1 MANSEMRMAAC
12 TRSLGVALLLAFIG
26 LVAWRVVAQA
36 ASPFELNLWLSG
48 PNYDAVVPLCG
59 EAGPLKRSQEHFA
72 EKESQYWVSDLKIL
86 GFENIREIA
95 FRPWV
100 PWLEGI
106 IPRRYCTA
114 IALVSD
120 GVKRSVSYSIG
131 EDEGFAGMG
140 YGVDWCVVGLDR
152 SWAYNPACVMAR
164 PGEPTSGVSTSRRP

>member
-1 MANSEMRMAAC
+1 MRMAAR

-26 LVAWRVVAQA
+26 LTAWRVVAQA
-36 ASPFELNLWLSG
+36 ASPFELNFWLSG
-48 PNYDAVVPLCG
+48 PRYDAVVPLCE
-59 EAGPLKRSQEHFA
+59 EAGPLKRIQEHFA

-100 PWLEGI
+100 EGI
-106 IPRRYCTA
+106 IPRRYCRA

-120 GVKRSVSYSIG
+120 GVKRSISYSIG

-140 YGVDWCVVGLDR
+140 YGVDFCVVGLDR
-152 SWAYNPACVMAR
+152 SWAYNPACWMAR
-164 PGEPTSGVSTSRRP
+164 PALRRAGVHTSGHP